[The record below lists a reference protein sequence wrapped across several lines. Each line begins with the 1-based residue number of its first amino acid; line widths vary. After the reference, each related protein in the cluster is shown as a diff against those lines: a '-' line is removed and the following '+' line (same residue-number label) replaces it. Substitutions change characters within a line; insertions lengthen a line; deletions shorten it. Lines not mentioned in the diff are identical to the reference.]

1 MLVRTATPR
10 HTLPLRQFLSSS
22 SSHITSRP
30 SSRSWTASQR
40 LLTTKQELRPWK
52 RRSPRGL
59 LAFER
64 NLATALDDYKPVDKA
79 QFDHIP
85 SGPPPIYSSPQQY
98 NKQQPLYELRPL
110 DVSSPLI
117 VSDPPPRPARQKI
130 NVYGI
135 SGDVDELVPVFEAC
149 LTVGKLDRAAMVIKR
164 IAAIGAFDKRDLIHF
179 HNRYLRARLSQI
191 QEEPGLNKAEDLHQ
205 WYELQ
210 IRSPQLPH
218 TAETIACMLKAS
230 LLTTHGSRLER
241 LVDRY
246 MGMAPGDAGLQV
258 LYMSDILTDQDLA
271 TITSICPTYNLLPE
285 EQVPPVEEDV
295 EGQLLSETTTTEAR
309 QTSNAPI
316 TPGVLPTPQK
326 GMGLKVLK
334 STLSL
339 FAEVPEGY
347 DISKLSY
354 LERREIQSRL
364 ERDSV
369 DAAIS
374 RWREENENLMKM
386 GLNTSLQS
394 ASLSSKLYDW
404 QNALEAR
411 IVKEFELIDKSEQ
424 EPKKSQE
431 DLDRCIYGPLLRQS
445 NPARLAAVTILST
458 LSSLAMHGA
467 DNGVPLSI
475 MITQLSKIAE
485 EDIRTQ
491 ARQGKKSKHTVQR
504 SASRVLRF
512 SPQDE
517 ALEAQTAAEAGSS
530 TAAPETTMVPDTEHS
545 RMREAELNDPA
556 WPLSIRTKV
565 GAALLLA
572 LIESTKI
579 NVRREHPVTKEPI
592 EQMQPAF
599 SHTSQLKKG
608 KKIGMF
614 IPNRE
619 LVDLMK
625 REPRGA
631 YIARHLPMVVEPEPW
646 SKFDKG
652 AFLEVPSSLVRIK
665 NGEKDQKAYTEAA
678 IDRGDMDQVLKGLD
692 VLGRTAWRINR
703 PVFDVML
710 QAWNSGEPIAD
721 IPALN
726 PEVEIPPEPDFTDD
740 PMKKRAWIK
749 AVKMAENEKSG
760 LHSVRCFMNFQLEI
774 ARAFRDQTFYF
785 PHNVD
790 FRGRAYPIPTYL
802 NHMGADHVRGL
813 MRFAKGKE
821 LGERGLKWL
830 RVHLSNVYGFDKA
843 SLTDRENFASENMD
857 NIIDSVNN
865 PLNGRRWW
873 LQAEDPWQCL
883 ATCYELKAAMDL
895 PDPTKYI
902 SHLPVHQDGTCNG
915 LQHYAA
921 LGGDT
926 WGARQVNLE
935 PGDRPADVYS
945 AVADLV
951 KESIAEDLKNGN
963 PYAKALDGKITRKV
977 VKQTV
982 MTNVY
987 GVTFAGAK
995 KQVAKQIDSLYPN
1008 IYKETGHEA
1017 IFLASYVA
1025 TKIFK
1030 ALSTMFKG
1038 AHDIQHWLGEIG
1050 SRVCR
1055 ALTPEQLELIS
1066 DPPAAKKTRA
1076 RTVKAKT
1083 KSTTEDIMDKFKST
1097 LVWTTPLRMPVVQPY
1112 RKSNTR
1118 TIPTCL
1124 QDLVLTVPDRSD
1136 PVNRRKQLQAFPPN
1150 FIHSLDASHML
1161 LSALECDEK
1170 GLTFAAVHDSFWT
1183 HAADV
1188 DTMND
1193 VIRDAFIRIHSEDVI
1208 GRLAAEFQARYR
1220 GSLYL
1225 AKIDQSSEVAKKIA
1239 AFRKGSRLS
1248 MKDELLLEK
1257 RRTELL
1263 NSSHPEKVEQGKAMT
1278 TPASI
1283 FAEHEA
1289 DELLQPD
1296 MPEATLGVI
1305 PAEELK
1311 AAVAL
1316 EQVTTETKPK
1326 RSKAKKAM
1334 DSEVDDILATETS
1347 HEAEPADDVEEA
1359 VTSDEG
1365 LSSFM
1370 KLIQSPHFALH
1381 MSSEPKEIHK
1391 KKPAT
1396 IQFWLPLGF
1405 PEIPEKGDFDVRRL
1419 KGSKYFFS

>member
-1 MLVRTATPR
+1 M
-10 HTLPLRQFLSSS
+10 
-22 SSHITSRP
+22 
-30 SSRSWTASQR
+30 
-40 LLTTKQELRPWK
+40 
-52 RRSPRGL
+52 
-59 LAFER
+59 AFER
-64 NLATALDDYKPVDKA
+64 NLATALDDYKPLDKI
-79 QFDHIP
+79 QFGHIQ
-85 SGPPPIYSSPQQY
+85 SGAGPIYSSPRQS
-98 NKQQPLYELRPL
+98 KQQPLYALRPL

-130 NVYGI
+130 NIYGI
-135 SGDVDELVPVFEAC
+135 SGDIDELVPVFEAC
-149 LTVGKLDRAAMVIKR
+149 LTVGKLDRAALVIKR

-179 HNRYLRARLSQI
+179 HNRYLRARLHQI

-210 IRSPQLPH
+210 IRSSQLPH

-230 LLTTHGSRLER
+230 LLTTHGPRLER

-246 MGMAPGDAGLQV
+246 MGMAPGDAGLEV

-285 EQVPPVEEDV
+285 EQVSQEAEEYVDTHL
-295 EGQLLSETTTTEAR
+295 EETTTTEAL
-309 QTSNAPI
+309 QSPNAAA
-316 TPGVLPTPQK
+316 TPSVLPTPQK

-339 FAEVPEGY
+339 FSEVPDGY
-347 DISKLSY
+347 DISKLSHA
-354 LERREIQSRL
+354 ERREVQSRL
-364 ERDSV
+364 EQDSV
-369 DAAIS
+369 EAAIA
-374 RWREENENLMKM
+374 RWREENENLLKM
-386 GLNTSLQS
+386 GLNSSISS
-394 ASLSSKLYDW
+394 ASLGAKLYDW

-411 IVKEFELIDKSEQ
+411 LVREFELVDKSEE

-445 NPARLAAVTILST
+445 NPGRLAAVTILST

-491 ARQGKKSKHTVQR
+491 ARQGKGSKHTVQR
-504 SASRVLRF
+504 GARRVLRF
-512 SPQDE
+512 SPE
-517 ALEAQTAAEAGSS
+517 TAEPTTAEAGSS
-530 TAAPETTMVPDTEHS
+530 TETPTSSSAPDAEHS
-545 RMREAELNDPA
+545 RIREADLNDPA
-556 WPLSIRTKV
+556 WPLTIRTKV

-592 EQMQPAF
+592 EQVQPAF
-599 SHTSQLKKG
+599 SHTSRLKKG
-608 KKIGMF
+608 KKIGMI

-646 SKFDKG
+646 TKFDKG
-652 AFLEVPSSLVRIK
+652 AFLEVPASLVRIK

-703 PVFDVML
+703 PVFDVL
-710 QAWNSGEPIAD
+710 LEAWNAGEAIAD
-721 IPALN
+721 IPSLN
-726 PEVEIPPEPDFTDD
+726 PDVPIPPEPEFTDD
-740 PMKKRAWIK
+740 PMKKRQWIK

-821 LGERGLKWL
+821 LGESGLKWL
-830 RVHLSNVYGFDKA
+830 RVHLSNVYGYDKA
-843 SLTDRENFASENMD
+843 SLKDRENFASENMD
-857 NIIDSVNN
+857 NIIDSVSN
-865 PLNGRRWW
+865 PLKGKRWW

-895 PDPTKYI
+895 PDPTKFV

-951 KESIAEDLKNGN
+951 KESIARDLENGN
-963 PYAKALDGKITRKV
+963 PYAKALHGKITRKV

-987 GVTFAGAK
+987 GVTFSGAK
-995 KQVAKQIDSLYPN
+995 KQVLKQIDSLYPS
-1008 IYKETGHEA
+1008 IYQETGHEPM
-1017 IFLASYVA
+1017 FLASYVA

-1055 ALTPEQLELIS
+1055 ALTPEQLELINE
-1066 DPPAAKKTRA
+1066 PPTAGKTRA
-1076 RTVKAKT
+1076 RTNKPKT
-1083 KSTTEDIMDKFKST
+1083 KVKTSTEDIMDKFKST

-1183 HAADV
+1183 HASDV
-1188 DTMND
+1188 DVMND

-1225 AKIDQSSEVAKKIA
+1225 AKVDQSSDVAKKIA
-1239 AFRKGSRLS
+1239 AFRKNTRLS
-1248 MKDELLLEK
+1248 VRDELLLEK
-1257 RRTELL
+1257 RRNELL
-1263 NSSHPEKVEQGKAMT
+1263 ASSDPAEVEQGKNMT

-1283 FAEHEA
+1283 FAEFSAAE
-1289 DELLQPD
+1289 ELLEPD
-1296 MPEATLGVI
+1296 MQEATLGVI
-1305 PAEELK
+1305 PSEELK
-1311 AAVAL
+1311 AADAL
-1316 EQVTTETKPK
+1316 ESTTTKTT
-1326 RSKAKKAM
+1326 KAKRAKVQKLVEETDEATADEAVAPEVAEHTD
-1334 DSEVDDILATETS
+1334 DSEEVVA
-1347 HEAEPADDVEEA
+1347 
-1359 VTSDEG
+1359 DEG
-1365 LSSFM
+1365 MTRFLN
-1370 KLIQSPHFALH
+1370 LVGTPHFALR
-1381 MSSEPKEIHK
+1381 MSSEE
-1391 KKPAT
+1391 KPPRKRAAPT
-1396 IQFWLPLGF
+1396 IQFWLPLTF
-1405 PEIPEKGDFDVRRL
+1405 PKIPEKGDFDVRRL

>member
-1 MLVRTATPR
+1 M
-10 HTLPLRQFLSSS
+10 
-22 SSHITSRP
+22 
-30 SSRSWTASQR
+30 
-40 LLTTKQELRPWK
+40 
-52 RRSPRGL
+52 
-59 LAFER
+59 
-64 NLATALDDYKPVDKA
+64 
-79 QFDHIP
+79 
-85 SGPPPIYSSPQQY
+85 
-98 NKQQPLYELRPL
+98 
-110 DVSSPLI
+110 
-117 VSDPPPRPARQKI
+117 
-130 NVYGI
+130 
-135 SGDVDELVPVFEAC
+135 
-149 LTVGKLDRAAMVIKR
+149 GKLDRAALVIKR
-164 IAAIGAFDKRDLIHF
+164 ITTIGVFDKRDLIHF
-179 HNRYLRARLSQI
+179 HNRYLRARLHQI

-210 IRSPQLPH
+210 IRSAQLPQ

-230 LLTTHGSRLER
+230 LLTTHGPRLER

-246 MGMAPGDAGLQV
+246 MGMAPGDAGLEV

-285 EQVPPVEEDV
+285 EQVSPAEEEHVEPHHAEM
-295 EGQLLSETTTTEAR
+295 TTEAR
-309 QTSNAPI
+309 QSANPAA
-316 TPGVLPTPQK
+316 TPDVLPTPQK

-339 FAEVPEGY
+339 FSEVPDGY
-347 DISKLSY
+347 DISKLPY
-354 LERREIQSRL
+354 AERKEIQSRL
-364 ERDSV
+364 EQDSV
-369 DAAIS
+369 DAAIA
-374 RWREENENLMKM
+374 RWREENENLLKM
-386 GLNTSLQS
+386 GLNSSISS
-394 ASLSSKLYDW
+394 ASLSARLYEW

-411 IVKEFELIDKSEQ
+411 LVQEFELIDKSEE

-467 DNGVPLSI
+467 DTGVPLSV

-491 ARQGKKSKHTVQR
+491 ARQGKGSKRSVQQGAR
-504 SASRVLRF
+504 RVLRF
-512 SPQDE
+512 SPDTAE
-517 ALEAQTAAEAGSS
+517 QTSAEAGSLTDVA
-530 TAAPETTMVPDTEHS
+530 TAPPDAEQS
-545 RMREAELNDPA
+545 RIREADLHDPA

-592 EQMQPAF
+592 EQLQPAF

-608 KKIGMF
+608 KRIGMI

-646 SKFDKG
+646 TKFDKG
-652 AFLEVPSSLVRIK
+652 AFLEVPASLVRIK
-665 NGEKDQKAYTEAA
+665 NGEQDQKAYTEAA

-710 QAWNSGEPIAD
+710 EAWNAGEAIAD

-726 PEVEIPPEPDFTDD
+726 PDIPIPPEPEFTDD
-740 PMKKRAWIK
+740 PTKKRQWIK
-749 AVKMAENEKSG
+749 AVKLAENEKSG

-821 LGERGLKWL
+821 LGDSGLKWL
-830 RVHLSNVYGFDKA
+830 KVHLSNVYGYDKA
-843 SLTDRENFASENMD
+843 SLKDRENFAVDNMD

-865 PLNGRRWW
+865 PLKGKRWW

-895 PDPTKYI
+895 PDPTKFV
-902 SHLPVHQDGTCNG
+902 SHLPIHQDGTCNG

-951 KESIAEDLKNGN
+951 KESIAKDLQNGN

-995 KQVAKQIDSLYPN
+995 KQVLKQIDSLYPN
-1008 IYKETGHEA
+1008 IYKETGHDPL
-1017 IFLASYVA
+1017 FLASYVA

-1055 ALTPEQLELIS
+1055 ALTPEQLELIEE
-1066 DPPAAKKTRA
+1066 PAAAKKTRA
-1076 RTVKAKT
+1076 RTVKTNKKVKT
-1083 KSTTEDIMDKFKST
+1083 STEDIMDKFKST

-1188 DTMND
+1188 DVMND

-1208 GRLAAEFQARYR
+1208 GRLAAEFQARYS

-1225 AKIDQSSEVAKKIA
+1225 AKVDQSSDVAKKIT
-1239 AFRKGSRLS
+1239 AFRKNTRLS
-1248 MKDELLLEK
+1248 MRDELLLEK
-1257 RRTELL
+1257 RRNELL
-1263 NSSHPEKVEQGKAMT
+1263 TSSDPAEVEQGKNMT

-1283 FAEHEA
+1283 FAEFNAAE
-1289 DELLQPD
+1289 ELLEPEYGMQ
-1296 MPEATLGVI
+1296 EATLGVI
-1305 PAEELK
+1305 PSEEQK
-1311 AAVAL
+1311 AADAL
-1316 EQVTTETKPK
+1316 ESTTTKTT
-1326 RSKAKKAM
+1326 KAKRAKVQKLVQ
-1334 DSEVDDILATETS
+1334 ETEEAT
-1347 HEAEPADDVEEA
+1347 AAAADDDAAAAAAGSAIEPVADDGEEVVA
-1359 VTSDEG
+1359 DEG
-1365 LSSFM
+1365 MAQFLN
-1370 KLIQSPHFALH
+1370 LVGTPHFALR
-1381 MSSEPKEIHK
+1381 MSSEEKVPRKRAA
-1391 KKPAT
+1391 PT
-1396 IQFWLPLGF
+1396 IQFWLPLTF
-1405 PEIPEKGDFDVRRL
+1405 PKIPEKGDFDVRRL

>member
-10 HTLPLRQFLSSS
+10 HNLPLRQFLLSS

-30 SSRSWTASQR
+30 SPSSGRSWTATQR
-40 LLTTKQELRPWK
+40 LLTTKQLLRPWK
-52 RRSPRGL
+52 RKTSRGL
-59 LAFER
+59 VAFER
-64 NLATALDDYKPVDKA
+64 NLATALDDYKPL
-79 QFDHIP
+79 DHLQN
-85 SGPPPIYSSPQQY
+85 GAGPIYSSPRAH
-98 NKQQPLYELRPL
+98 KQQPLYELRPL

-117 VSDPPPRPARQKI
+117 VSDPPPRPPRQRI
-130 NVYGI
+130 NLHGI
-135 SGDVDELVPVFEAC
+135 SGDIDELIPVFEAC
-149 LTVGKLDRAAMVIKR
+149 LTVGKLDRAALVIKR
-164 IAAIGAFDKRDLIHF
+164 IDSIGALDKRDLIHF
-179 HNRYLRARLSQI
+179 HNRYLRARLYQI

-210 IRSPQLPH
+210 IRSAHIPH

-230 LLTTHGSRLER
+230 LLTTHGARLER

-246 MGMAPGDAGLQV
+246 MGMAPGDAGLEV

-285 EQVPPVEEDV
+285 DQVSPVEAETT
-295 EGQLLSETTTTEAR
+295 ESQLAETTTESWLPA
-309 QTSNAPI
+309 NAPG
-316 TPGVLPTPQK
+316 TPDVLPTPQK

-354 LERREIQSRL
+354 AERREIQSRL
-364 ERDSV
+364 EQDSV
-369 DAAIS
+369 EAAIA

-386 GLNTSLQS
+386 GLNTSISS
-394 ASLSSKLYDW
+394 ASLSAKLYDW

-411 IVKEFELIDKSEQ
+411 LVEEFELIDKAED

-445 NPARLAAVTILST
+445 NPGRLAAVTILST

-467 DNGVPLSI
+467 DNGVPLSM

-485 EDIRTQ
+485 EDIRIQ
-491 ARQGKKSKHTVQR
+491 ARQGKGNKHTVQR
-504 SASRVLRF
+504 GARRVLRF
-512 SPQDE
+512 SPGDDATEQNS
-517 ALEAQTAAEAGSS
+517 AEAGS
-530 TAAPETTMVPDTEHS
+530 PTTTNTSSAHQDEQS
-545 RMREAELNDPA
+545 KIREAELNDPA

-592 EQMQPAF
+592 EQLQPAF

-614 IPNRE
+614 IPNRT
-619 LVDLMK
+619 LVDMMK

-652 AFLEVPSSLVRIK
+652 AFLEVPASLVRIK
-665 NGEKDQKAYTEAA
+665 NGEKDQKAYTQAA

-710 QAWNSGEPIAD
+710 EAWNAGEAIAD

-726 PEVEIPPEPDFTDD
+726 PDVHIPAEPDFTDD
-740 PMKKRAWIK
+740 PMKKRQWIK

-821 LGERGLKWL
+821 LGESGLKWL
-830 RVHLSNVYGFDKA
+830 RVHLSNVYGYDKA
-843 SLTDRENFASENMD
+843 SLKDRENFAVENMD

-865 PLNGRRWW
+865 PLKGKRWW

-883 ATCYELKAAMDL
+883 ATCYELKAAMDQ
-895 PDPTKYI
+895 PDPTKYV

-926 WGARQVNLE
+926 WGAKQVNLE

-945 AVADLV
+945 AVAELV
-951 KESIAEDLKNGN
+951 KESIAEDLDNGN
-963 PYAKALDGKITRKV
+963 PYAQALHGKITRKV

-987 GVTFAGAK
+987 GVTFSGAK
-995 KQVAKQIDSLYPN
+995 KQVLKQIESLYPN
-1008 IYKETGHEA
+1008 IYKETGHEPM
-1017 IFLASYVA
+1017 FLASYVA

-1055 ALTPEQLELIS
+1055 ALTPEQLELIN
-1066 DPPAAKKTRA
+1066 DPPAEKKTRT
-1076 RTVKAKT
+1076 RTSPKAKSKA
-1083 KSTTEDIMDKFKST
+1083 KSSTEDIMNKFKST

-1188 DTMND
+1188 DVMND

-1208 GRLAAEFQARYR
+1208 GRLAAEFQARYS

-1225 AKIDQSSEVAKKIA
+1225 AKVDQSSDVAKKIA
-1239 AFRKGSRLS
+1239 AFRKKTKLT
-1248 MKDELLLEK
+1248 MKDELLLE
-1257 RRTELL
+1257 RRRNVLL
-1263 NSSHPEKVEQGKAMT
+1263 NSSDPAEVEQGKNIT

-1283 FAEHEA
+1283 FADSAAEN
-1289 DELLQPD
+1289 LLEPEYGMQ
-1296 MPEATLGVI
+1296 EATLGVI
-1305 PAEELK
+1305 PSEELK
-1311 AAVAL
+1311 AADAL
-1316 EQVTTETKPK
+1316 ESTTATAKRAKSKKGMKRFLKLVETDHFAMRMSSAERP
-1326 RSKAKKAM
+1326 RTKKA
-1334 DSEVDDILATETS
+1334 
-1347 HEAEPADDVEEA
+1347 P
-1359 VTSDEG
+1359 
-1365 LSSFM
+1365 
-1370 KLIQSPHFALH
+1370 P
-1381 MSSEPKEIHK
+1381 
-1391 KKPAT
+1391 T
-1396 IQFWLPLGF
+1396 IQFWLPLTF
-1405 PEIPEKGDFDVRRL
+1405 PKIPEKGDFDVRRL

>member
-1 MLVRTATPR
+1 M
-10 HTLPLRQFLSSS
+10 
-22 SSHITSRP
+22 
-30 SSRSWTASQR
+30 
-40 LLTTKQELRPWK
+40 
-52 RRSPRGL
+52 
-59 LAFER
+59 
-64 NLATALDDYKPVDKA
+64 
-79 QFDHIP
+79 
-85 SGPPPIYSSPQQY
+85 
-98 NKQQPLYELRPL
+98 
-110 DVSSPLI
+110 
-117 VSDPPPRPARQKI
+117 
-130 NVYGI
+130 
-135 SGDVDELVPVFEAC
+135 
-149 LTVGKLDRAAMVIKR
+149 
-164 IAAIGAFDKRDLIHF
+164 GAFDKRDVIHL
-179 HNRYLRARLSQI
+179 HNRYLRARLHQI

-210 IRSPQLPH
+210 IRSAQLPH

-230 LLTTHGSRLER
+230 LLTTHGARLER

-246 MGMAPGDAGLQV
+246 MGMAPGDAGLEV
-258 LYMSDILTDQDLA
+258 LYMGDILTDQDLA

-285 EQVPPVEEDV
+285 EQVSPAQEQHTDAKLAE
-295 EGQLLSETTTTEAR
+295 TTTEAWQSSN
-309 QTSNAPI
+309 QTV
-316 TPGVLPTPQK
+316 TPDVVPTPQK

-334 STLSL
+334 NTLSL
-339 FAEVPEGY
+339 FSEVPDGY

-354 LERREIQSRL
+354 AERREIQSRL
-364 ERDSV
+364 EQDSV
-369 DAAIS
+369 EAAIA
-374 RWREENENLMKM
+374 RWREENENLLKM
-386 GLNTSLQS
+386 GLNSSISS
-394 ASLSSKLYDW
+394 ASLSAKLYDW

-411 IVKEFELIDKSEQ
+411 LVQEFELVDKSEE
-424 EPKKSQE
+424 EPRKSQE

-445 NPARLAAVTILST
+445 SPSRLAAVTILST

-491 ARQGKKSKHTVQR
+491 ARQGKGSKPAVQR
-504 SASRVLRF
+504 GARRVLRF
-512 SPQDE
+512 SPDT
-517 ALEAQTAAEAGSS
+517 AAQTPAEAGS
-530 TAAPETTMVPDTEHS
+530 TIETSATVPDTEQS
-545 RMREAELNDPA
+545 RLREADLNVPA

-592 EQMQPAF
+592 EQLQPAF
-599 SHTSQLKKG
+599 SHISQLKKG
-608 KKIGMF
+608 KKIGMI

-646 SKFDKG
+646 TKFDKG
-652 AFLEVPSSLVRIK
+652 AFLEVPASLVRIK

-678 IDRGDMDQVLKGLD
+678 IDRGDMDQVLRGLD

-703 PVFDVML
+703 PVFNVML
-710 QAWNSGEPIAD
+710 EAWNAGEAIAD

-726 PEVEIPPEPDFTDD
+726 PDIPIPPEPEFTDD
-740 PMKKRAWIK
+740 PTKKRQWIK

-821 LGERGLKWL
+821 LGESGLRWL
-830 RVHLSNVYGFDKA
+830 RVHLSNVYGYDKA
-843 SLTDRENFASENMD
+843 SLKDRENFASENMD

-865 PLNGRRWW
+865 PLKGKRWW

-895 PDPTKYI
+895 PDPTKFV
-902 SHLPVHQDGTCNG
+902 SHLPIHQDGTCNG

-951 KESIAEDLKNGN
+951 KESIAKDLNNGN

-987 GVTFAGAK
+987 GVTFSGAK
-995 KQVAKQIDSLYPN
+995 KQVLKQIDSLYPN
-1008 IYKETGHEA
+1008 IYKETGHEPM
-1017 IFLASYVA
+1017 FLASYVA

-1066 DPPAAKKTRA
+1066 EPAAAKKTRTRA
-1076 RTVKAKT
+1076 SKAKGRVKT
-1083 KSTTEDIMDKFKST
+1083 SMDDIMDKFKST

-1112 RKSNTR
+1112 RKSSTR

-1188 DTMND
+1188 DVMNG

-1208 GRLAAEFQARYR
+1208 GRLAAEFEARYK

-1225 AKIDQSSEVAKKIA
+1225 AKIEQSSDVAKKIA
-1239 AFRKGSRLS
+1239 AFRKNTRLS
-1248 MKDELLLEK
+1248 MRDELLLEK
-1257 RRTELL
+1257 RRNELL
-1263 NSSHPEKVEQGKAMT
+1263 NSSDPAKVEEGKNMT

-1283 FAEHEA
+1283 FAEFSAAE
-1289 DELLQPD
+1289 DLLE
-1296 MPEATLGVI
+1296 PEYGVQEPTLGVI
-1305 PAEELK
+1305 PSEELK
-1311 AAVAL
+1311 AADAL
-1316 EQVTTETKPK
+1316 ESTTTKTT
-1326 RSKAKKAM
+1326 KANRAKVQKLAKEAEEGPADEAAAAEATVQAD
-1334 DSEVDDILATETS
+1334 DSEEVVA
-1347 HEAEPADDVEEA
+1347 
-1359 VTSDEG
+1359 DEG
-1365 LSSFM
+1365 MTRFLD
-1370 KLIQSPHFALH
+1370 LVGTPHFALH
-1381 MSSEPKEIHK
+1381 MSSEEKVPRKR
-1391 KKPAT
+1391 PAPT
-1396 IQFWLPLGF
+1396 IQFWLPLTF
-1405 PEIPEKGDFDVRRL
+1405 PGIPEKGDFDVRRL